1 MTQIDNI
8 RQGLARLATTVET
21 IANAKAAE
29 LPPATVN
36 SISGNAIHGG
46 KITLLR
52 STGVKD
58 NATRTSL
65 LVEDDLITVGNV
77 DTDNL
82 IGDIDVS
89 GNLNIQGKLTAG
101 NLHVEELSSTQKVTQ
116 NIDFIAQGGS
126 LEMMGMQWRKEGE
139 ATKQIVWRGDR
150 FYVSNTIDLHRN
162 AVIEI
167 DNIPVLSAD
176 KLGVTIKHS
185 ELEHVG
191 TLNNL
196 RTSGDLNIDDF
207 VTWDSGTMRFG
218 IGVEA
223 ANAQFSVASNEA
235 EFVVDPEFDHV
246 RVGAY
251 TTSKMSLLTDNKERI
266 VIKEQGGVEVKGA
279 LGIKVQYP
287 GDDVD
292 LQVAGA
298 IRFQDKKMAVAN
310 EIPSSGNHN
319 QGDMIYNNNPQAG
332 GYLGW
337 VCIEGGTPG
346 KWKRFGKI
354 EE

>member
-1 MTQIDNI
+1 MSQIDNI

-65 LVEDDLITVGNV
+65 LVEDDLITVGNI

-310 EIPSSGNHN
+310 EIPLSGNHN